1 MVSIATLWLPIVLST
16 VAVFFA
22 SFLVWMVLP
31 HHRSDWRRLPDED
44 AFSEVVRTTGAPP
57 GQYSFPYCASPRE
70 MNEPEF
76 KERREQGP
84 VGTMVLFATG
94 PPAMGRSLTQYF
106 IYSLIVSFMVA
117 YLTGRT
123 VEAGASYLQVFR
135 IAGTTAWLAYSWAL
149 PPLAIW
155 FGRSWSSVIKE
166 MLDGLAYALL
176 TAGVFATLW
185 P

>member
-16 VAVFFA
+16 VGVFLA

-31 HHRSDWRRLPDED
+31 HHRSDWQRLPDED
-44 AFSEVVRTTGAPP
+44 AFAEVVRTTGAPP
-57 GQYSFPYCASPRE
+57 GQYSFPYCANPRE

-76 KERREQGP
+76 EERREKGP

-94 PPAMGRSLTQYF
+94 PPAMGRSLSHYF
-106 IYSLIVSFMVA
+106 IYSLAVSFMVA

-123 VEAGASYLQVFR
+123 VEPGAEYLQVFR
-135 IAGTTAWLAYSWAL
+135 VAGTTAWMAYSWAL

-176 TAGVFATLW
+176 TAGVFGSLW